1 MNDRANI
8 VIERTYAAEPEELW
22 GLWTTKAGFESWWGP
37 QGFRSDVHKIE
48 ARQDGALHYDMVAD
62 APEVVAEM
70 AKLDRPPSHG
80 IRGTFSEF
88 KPHERLVLSQII
100 DFLPGVEPYNSTIE
114 VEFFPAGEGH
124 VRMVVTL
131 WPMHDAE
138 TSAMQKE
145 GFLSQLSKLD
155 ERYGWQG

>member
-1 MNDRANI
+1 MWYSMQASARDI
-8 VIERTYAAEPEELW
+8 W
-22 GLWTTKAGFESWWGP
+22 AG
-37 QGFRSDVHKIE
+37 
-48 ARQDGALHYDMVAD
+48 
-62 APEVVAEM
+62 M

-114 VEFFPAGEGH
+114 VEFFAAGEGH

-131 WPMHDAE
+131 WPMHDTE

-155 ERYGWQG
+155 ERYGWKG